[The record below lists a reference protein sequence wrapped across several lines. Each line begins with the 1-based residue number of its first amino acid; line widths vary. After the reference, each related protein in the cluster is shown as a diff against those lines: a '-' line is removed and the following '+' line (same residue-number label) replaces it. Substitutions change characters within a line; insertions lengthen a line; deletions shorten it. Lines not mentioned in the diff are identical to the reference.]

1 MHDLLL
7 KYLVFSAFEQS
18 SLDKDQPRGH
28 RFLACVLESDHLF
41 FSFFFPDRCV
51 PTSACT
57 MEGEGGEEVQEN
69 NLGDPLWPNKRGLK
83 QEG

>member
-41 FSFFFPDRCV
+41 FFPRQMR
-51 PTSACT
+51 AY
-57 MEGEGGEEVQEN
+57 
-69 NLGDPLWPNKRGLK
+69 
-83 QEG
+83 